1 MTAPALAEAVRTG
14 DPDRFAA
21 TMAAPPALRPRLWA
35 LYALN
40 LDIARAPWASKEPM
54 VAEMRLQWWIDAIGR
69 ADGVRADGVRV
80 DGGSAGGVRAGDVRA
95 ASDALL
101 VLAPHLAELPDLC
114 PLLLGAAEARRRD
127 AWPEPFDG
135 AADLDAYLDATAGNL
150 MWAAARLLG
159 TPPTGE
165 AVVRDFARGAGIANW
180 LCAVPAMVARGR
192 HPLPDGT
199 NGAVAAL
206 AEDGLAAIARA
217 RAARASLPASA
228 APALLTGW
236 KAGALL
242 RIAARDPGRVAQ
254 GRLATSEARARASLA
269 LRAVTGRW

>member
-69 ADGVRADGVRV
+69 ADGG
-80 DGGSAGGVRAGDVRA
+80 RAGDVRA

-217 RAARASLPASA
+217 RAARASLPAGA